1 VDAEYTVDLFLS
13 TLLTLDCRGVY
24 YALTNKGAT
33 MKTRLYLIE
42 EIATKKTRLI
52 EAANAAQAMKHVA
65 ETTHTCAVV
74 TSTSE
79 AARLVS
85 GGIKVE
91 SAGKGDAV

>member
-1 VDAEYTVDLFLS
+1 
-13 TLLTLDCRGVY
+13 
-24 YALTNKGAT
+24 
-33 MKTRLYLIE
+33 MKLRLYRIVE
-42 EIATKKTRLI
+42 TATQRVRLI
-52 EAANAAQAMKHVA
+52 EATNAAQAMKHVA

-91 SAGKGDAV
+91 SVGKGDAV

>member
-1 VDAEYTVDLFLS
+1 
-13 TLLTLDCRGVY
+13 
-24 YALTNKGAT
+24 
-33 MKTRLYLIE
+33 MKLRLYRIVE
-42 EIATKKTRLI
+42 TATQRVRLI
-52 EAANAAQAMKHVA
+52 EATNAAQAMKHVA

-91 SAGKGDAV
+91 SAGKDDA